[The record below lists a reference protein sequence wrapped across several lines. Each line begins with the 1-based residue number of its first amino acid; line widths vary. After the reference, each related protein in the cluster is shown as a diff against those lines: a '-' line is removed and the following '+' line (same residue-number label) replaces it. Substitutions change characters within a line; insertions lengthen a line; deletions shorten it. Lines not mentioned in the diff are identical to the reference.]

1 LILEI
6 ALGIVLAYLILL
18 FLPVIL
24 YVAGYLLLW
33 GLALLAIFLAYGAWV
48 EYSQESCGSVIAEA
62 QRDLAAGTRSFQS
75 PSGFPVTIITKEGQA
90 AKERLERAEQG
101 AGCTNWK

>member
-24 YVAGYLLLW
+24 IVAGYLLLS
-33 GLALLAIFLAYGAWV
+33 GLALLAIFLAYGALM
-48 EYSQESCGSVIAEA
+48 EYSQESCGSVITEA
-62 QRDLAAGTRSFQS
+62 KRELAAGTQSFQS
-75 PSGFPVTIITKEGQA
+75 PSGLPVTIITKEGQA

-101 AGCTNWK
+101 IGCTNWK